1 MRRLRSQSGVTYLEI
16 LILVVAAGI
25 ISSLF
30 VPRWTEEV
38 KEQRYESAFA
48 VAEQLATTLESYYA
62 SHGNFTNE
70 PDSLTAI
77 LPSTDLLINPLTGGE
92 WNIEI
97 MNAGQEFMITGEGRQ
112 RIELQTEDRWP
123 EFKQAWE
130 AWVAYQEQLRQEAA
144 RSRRGR

>member
-30 VPRWTEEV
+30 VPRWTEEA
-38 KEQRYESAFA
+38 KEQRYDAALE
-48 VAEQLATTLESYYA
+48 VAHQLAASLESYYA

-70 PDSLTAI
+70 PDSLTTVLTTA
-77 LPSTDLLINPLTGGE
+77 DLLVNPLTGEE
-92 WNIEI
+92 WTIEI
-97 MNAGQEFMITGEGRQ
+97 MNSGQEYMITGEGRQ

-130 AWVAYQEQLRQEAA
+130 TWVAYQEQLRQEAA
-144 RSRRGR
+144 RTRRGR

>member
-30 VPRWTEEV
+30 VPRWTDEI
-38 KEQRYESAFA
+38 KAQRYDAAKE
-48 VAEQLATTLESYYA
+48 VANQLAAALENYYA
-62 SHGNFTNE
+62 THGNFSNE
-70 PDSLTAI
+70 PDSL
-77 LPSTDLLINPLTGGE
+77 STVITTDDLLVNPLTGDE
-92 WNIEI
+92 WTIEI
-97 MNAGQEFMITGEGRQ
+97 MNAGQEYMITGEGPQ

-130 AWVAYQEQLRQEAA
+130 RWVAFQEQLREEAA